1 MAAIGI
7 TSIKP
12 IDMRKL
18 FLCCSLLLL
27 LSFGVQRYYQFR
39 MTETQANFHWQNL
52 ENLKQLLDNSS
63 LPHSQVKMALFSID
77 SLQRDMQ
84 LGLSIDST
92 TQIKTK

>member
-7 TSIKP
+7 IFIKP
-12 IDMRKL
+12 TNMRQL
-18 FLCCSLLLL
+18 LLCCFLLLL

-52 ENLKQLLDNSS
+52 ENLKLMLDNSS
-63 LPHSQVKMALFSID
+63 LPHSQVKMALLSID
-77 SLQRDMQ
+77 SLQKDMQ

-92 TQIKTK
+92 GNLKSK